1 MEHNSGDGTAGAD
14 GEESAD
20 IAVQPRAQPGDL
32 LDAVSLLELQTKGR
46 EDFTIT
52 GAG

>member
-1 MEHNSGDGTAGAD
+1 MEHHSGDGTAGED

-20 IAVQPRAQPGDL
+20 ISVQPRAQPGEL
-32 LDAVSLLELQTKGR
+32 LDTDCLLELQTKGR